1 MNETGNHKSPFSKLV
16 QIGIVVKDMD
26 ATIKSLTSF
35 GIGPFEHRSV
45 PAGAKEWYQGKPMN
59 ATFKIAAANVGG
71 VELEFI
77 QPVDGESPHRTFLDE
92 KGEGIQ
98 HLAFAVE
105 KLDKNIE
112 DLTRKGASVQMQS
125 DLGILKV
132 AYMDLETSGLVFE
145 LMQFMETI
153 K

>member
-1 MNETGNHKSPFSKLV
+1 MNETGSNKSPFSKLV

-26 ATIKSLTSF
+26 ATIKSLTSL

-77 QPVDGESPHRTFLDE
+77 QPVDGESPHRAFLDE